1 MADHMKAHPAVVLT
15 MIDGNPVPMTTPV
28 DDIILKAEESG
39 LIAPAVEEP
48 TEVTA

>member
-1 MADHMKAHPAVVLT
+1 MADHQKAHPAIILT
-15 MIDGNPVPMTTPV
+15 MTDGTPVPMTTPV

-39 LIAPAVEEP
+39 LISTAVEEP